1 MNHASAGIGRTSQ
14 RTRDRLIAR
23 LRDKGIKDERVL
35 QAMRVLPRHL
45 FVDEALASR
54 AYEDDALP
62 IGYRQTISQPY
73 TVARMTEALLA
84 DDKPQKVLEIGTGSG
99 YQSALLAAL
108 VKDVY
113 TVERIPELY
122 QQTRK
127 LLHSMNLHN
136 VHCKLSDGTWGW
148 QNYAPYDA
156 IIVTAA
162 ASEIP
167 ESLQQ
172 QLAMGGRMI
181 IPVGEQDD
189 KQQLLTLTRTAA
201 GFEKNKL
208 EDVVFV
214 PFVNEAK
221 S

>member
-1 MNHASAGIGRTSQ
+1 MKNANAGIGMTSQ
-14 RTRDRLIAR
+14 RTRDRLITR
-23 LRDKGIKDERVL
+23 LRDKGIRDDRVL

-45 FVDEALASR
+45 FVDEALASH

-62 IGYRQTISQPY
+62 IGYKQTISQPY

-84 DDKPQKVLEIGTGSG
+84 NDKPQKILEIGTGSG

-148 QNYAPYDA
+148 ENYAPYDA

-162 ASEIP
+162 ASQIP
-167 ESLQQ
+167 DSLTE
-172 QLAMGGRMI
+172 QLAIGGRMI
-181 IPVGEQDD
+181 IPVG
-189 KQQLLTLTRTAA
+189 
-201 GFEKNKL
+201 
-208 EDVVFV
+208 
-214 PFVNEAK
+214 
-221 S
+221 